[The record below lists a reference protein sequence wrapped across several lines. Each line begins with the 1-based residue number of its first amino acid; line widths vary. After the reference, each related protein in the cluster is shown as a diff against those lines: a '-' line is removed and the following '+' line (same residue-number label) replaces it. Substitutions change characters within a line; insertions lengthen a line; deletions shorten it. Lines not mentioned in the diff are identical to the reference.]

1 MKKIFYACC
10 AFIGMYGFTNCTK
23 TSDSV
28 PEQGQKGAEI
38 TAFIEDVDT
47 KTSLK
52 GLDVTWA
59 NDDEI
64 AIQLS
69 SIHENN
75 YVNNEEGNRGNYPA
89 TLGIYKLSDDAAGT
103 KSGKFTFSS
112 GDETIGDDDTFFAFY
127 PAEYCH
133 GVKDNGY
140 FYLNFPTTQ
149 YYEDNIGTNL
159 SLPMY
164 GIGGNRE
171 INFKYAGAVLKFK
184 VWSKTVTKI
193 TSCTISN
200 QTGIP
205 SGEFSYINEKKE
217 WTLANIYNT
226 EVSGFTVKMREPLA
240 LSNDENNPTEI
251 AIVIPLTKA
260 LTLTS
265 LSLNVNAEVG
275 GCQITKK
282 SDLIVTPGDAV
293 TFPVKEL
300 TFIPNKLIVD
310 GEEGDVDVARILD
323 ATEKIELVTTEGGM
337 LSEETF
343 KAIIDKTKE
352 LDHQIIVDFSKASVN
367 FSTIVGMDSSNHEH
381 VGFCGGWQN
390 QGLKNISEFWLPEGL
405 TNLGNMSLAGSEY
418 TKVVVP
424 STLTSISGFPTRY
437 NDKMVWEVNENNKM
451 FKAYNGA
458 LYDFYMKQLMALNG
472 GSGAEYVI
480 PEGVESIRNWT
491 MYDNSV
497 LTTLTLPSTMKTLAK
512 DSIDGANNLSTIIC
526 LGSDP
531 ATLGEQ
537 QTVGTAK
544 EKIIYVPGE
553 SVEKYQT
560 AWKELIDKGWTVKT
574 LEDARN
580 AGFTIT
586 TPESESLAF

>member
-1 MKKIFYACC
+1 
-10 AFIGMYGFTNCTK
+10 MYGFTNCTK
-23 TSDSV
+23 TSESV
-28 PEQGQKGAEI
+28 PEQDPRGAEI
-38 TAFIEDVDT
+38 TASIEDVDT
-47 KTSLK
+47 KTSLN
-52 GLDVTWA
+52 GVDVTWA
-59 NDDEI
+59 KDDEI

-69 SIHENN
+69 SIHTDN
-75 YVNNEEGNRGNYPA
+75 YVNHKDNRGNYPA

-164 GIGGNRE
+164 GIGRNRE

-184 VWSKTVTKI
+184 VWSKTETRI

-205 SGEFSYINEKKE
+205 SGEFSYINDKKE

-226 EVSGFTVKMREPLA
+226 EVPGFTVKMREPLA
-240 LSNDENNPTEI
+240 LSTDEKKPTEI

-260 LTLTS
+260 LSLTS
-265 LSLNVNAEVG
+265 LSLNVNAEIG

-282 SDLIVTPGDAV
+282 SALTVAPGDAV
-293 TFPVKEL
+293 TFHVKEL
-300 TFIPNKLIVD
+300 SFVPNKLIVD
-310 GEEGDVDVARILD
+310 GVEGDVDVARIQNVKS
-323 ATEKIELVTTEGGM
+323 KIALVTKEGGM

-367 FSTIVGMDSSNHEH
+367 FSTIVGLASDNQTHI
-381 VGFCGGWQN
+381 GFCGGWQN

-437 NDKMVWEVNENNKM
+437 SDKMVWEVNENNKK

-458 LYDFYMKQLMALNG
+458 LYDFDMKQLMVLNG
-472 GSGAEYVI
+472 GSGAKYVI

-497 LTTLTLPSTMKTLAK
+497 LTTLTLPSTMKILGT

-526 LGSDP
+526 LGSEP
-531 ATLGEQ
+531 ATLGKQ
-537 QTVGTAK
+537 QTVGKAK
-544 EKIIYVPGE
+544 EKIIYVPGK

-574 LEDARN
+574 LEDAKN